1 MPERSRTTAP
11 EINEGPPP
19 WPRRLGRVA
28 LAVTLFLLGLWI
40 ARDFLVTLGWAVIIA
55 ITTWPLYT
63 RWVVYFSDRRRRTLA
78 PLLFTLLTGIALLA
92 PLALIAVEV
101 GGEGRAILE
110 WLNRAKESGL
120 PAPAWLVQVPLV
132 GAQAAEWWRAHLS
145 DPAAA
150 GDMLG
155 SIDKN
160 TLTAWTSSLGTQLAH
175 RLLLVLVT
183 FMALFFLLRDGEWLG
198 DRLLAALTRG
208 FGNPGERLTEK
219 MIRAVRGT
227 VNGTVLVALGEG
239 ALIGL
244 GYVVAGVPHAVLFGV
259 LTAMVAMLPFGAWLA
274 FSAASLVLLL
284 QGGSVLASAG
294 LFGFGAAVMLV
305 GDNFV
310 QPGLIGG
317 AARLPFLWALIGI
330 FGGLQTFGL
339 IGLFL
344 GPVVMAGILTICREW
359 IDPAGDVARAGS

>member
-1 MPERSRTTAP
+1 MPEGSRTVAS
-11 EINEGPPP
+11 EISGGPPP

-40 ARDFLVTLGWAVIIA
+40 ARDFLVALAWAVVIA
-55 ITTWPLYT
+55 IATWPLYT
-63 RWVVYFSDRRRRTLA
+63 RWATFHSDQGRRGLA

-101 GGEGRAILE
+101 GREGRAILE
-110 WLNRAKESGL
+110 WLNRAEESGL

-132 GAQAAEWWRAHLS
+132 GAQAVEWWRAHLS
-145 DPAAA
+145 DPATA

-175 RLLLVLVT
+175 RLLLVVVT
-183 FMALFFLLRDGEWLG
+183 FMALFFLLRDGEWLSE
-198 DRLLAALTRG
+198 RLLTALTRG
-208 FGNPGERLTEK
+208 FGHPGERLAEK
-219 MIRAVRGT
+219 MVQAVRGT

-239 ALIGL
+239 AVIGL
-244 GYVVAGVPHAVLFGV
+244 GYVVAGVPQAVLFGV

-274 FSAASLVLLL
+274 FSVASLVLLV
-284 QGGSVLASAG
+284 QGGSFLAAAG

-359 IDPAGDVARAGS
+359 IDPASDVARAGG

>member
-1 MPERSRTTAP
+1 MPEGSRTTAS
-11 EINEGPPP
+11 EISGGSPP

-28 LAVTLFLLGLWI
+28 LAVTLSLLGLWI
-40 ARDFLVTLGWAVIIA
+40 ERDFLVALAWAVVIA
-55 ITTWPLYT
+55 IATWPLYT
-63 RWVVYFSDRRRRTLA
+63 RWATFHSDQGRRGLA

-101 GGEGRAILE
+101 GREGSAILE
-110 WLNRAKESGL
+110 WLNRAEESGL

-132 GAQAAEWWRAHLS
+132 GAQAVEWWRAHLS

-155 SIDKN
+155 SIDRN

-198 DRLLAALTRG
+198 ERLLAALTRG

-219 MIRAVRGT
+219 MVRAVRGT
-227 VNGTVLVALGEG
+227 VVGTVLVALGEG

-244 GYVVAGVPHAVLFGV
+244 GYVVAGVPHAALFGA
-259 LTAMVAMLPFGAWLA
+259 LTAGFALLPLGAWIANGLPPA
-274 FSAASLVLLL
+274 TSNVRAA
-284 QGGSVLASAG
+284 GVLAW
-294 LFGFGAAVMLV
+294 GAAVMLV
-305 GDNFV
+305 GDNLV
-310 QPGLIGG
+310 QP
-317 AARLPFLWALIGI
+317 AL
-330 FGGLQTFGL
+330 
-339 IGLFL
+339 
-344 GPVVMAGILTICREW
+344 
-359 IDPAGDVARAGS
+359 